1 MKKST
6 LVLACLVGLAMLAS
20 CKKDP
25 VEPEKDPTAPTI
37 SAVSANYD
45 EVYSGDEIT
54 VGFNATGENLTKIDM
69 TASLNGEVI
78 YSHSESIDKAASYNY
93 SHTFAIEGIG
103 VVTISG
109 TVTDEA
115 GQTATANFDFTTI
128 EKPNAKFLGH
138 YEGNAL
144 FTGTANITY
153 PIQQQLDLGD
163 EPLATILDI
172 VAGDNMNEVVATFK
186 VGEQSDTATG
196 VVDGNTI
203 SFGTINGTVVQELP
217 YVGSQTINMTY
228 NNITVTLN
236 GNELLLDG
244 SCSGNGVG
252 GMLTLSGTIGG
263 SLTKTE

>member
-6 LVLACLVGLAMLAS
+6 LILACLVGLAMLAS

-93 SHTFAIEGIG
+93 SHTFTVEGVGI
-103 VVTISG
+103 VTISG
-109 TVTDEA
+109 TVSDAA
-115 GQTATANFDFTTI
+115 GQTASASFDLTTL
-128 EKPNAKFLGH
+128 EKPNAKFIGH
-138 YEGNAL
+138 YEGDAM
-144 FTGTANITY
+144 FTGSMDVSTFSYHQELNN
-153 PIQQQLDLGD
+153 
-163 EPLATILDI
+163 EPLPSSLDI